1 LFALSAP
8 GMSHGGADQALAATI
23 EHYKFN
29 NLES

>member
-1 LFALSAP
+1 
-8 GMSHGGADQALAATI
+8 MSHGGADQALAATI